1 MSRGFKFQPYP
12 FNGCQ
17 DILVMSTNP
26 NGIAILSI
34 IGTGYRFIINKIS
47 KNNSVNALKNAD
59 LTKKRE
65 VFHEG
70 QRSFSKIE
78 DLVYKAF

>member
-1 MSRGFKFQPYP
+1 
-12 FNGCQ
+12 
-17 DILVMSTNP
+17 MSTNP
-26 NGIAILSI
+26 NDIVILSI

-47 KNNSVNALKNAD
+47 KNNSVNALKNVD

-78 DLVYKAF
+78 DLVYKAS